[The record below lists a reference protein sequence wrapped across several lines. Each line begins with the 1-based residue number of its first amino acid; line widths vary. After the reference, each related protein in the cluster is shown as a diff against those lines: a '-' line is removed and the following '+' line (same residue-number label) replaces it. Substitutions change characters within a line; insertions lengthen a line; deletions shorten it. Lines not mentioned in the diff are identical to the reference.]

1 MGTAPAV
8 TWGMRLTYG
17 HFHRL
22 RYAAAAGA
30 FLCLLGAW
38 PAAVSR
44 NSQLP
49 PQASNPVVVS
59 STKGDFLSAERREE
73 LRVLEA
79 NGGVYED
86 TQLQALV
93 GQIVERLAA
102 SSDRPELRYRVV
114 ILNSPAVNAFSL
126 PSGRLY
132 VTRGL
137 LALANDAAELAAVL
151 SHEIGHV
158 TAHHALVRVAS
169 PPPAPV
175 GRAVDAFGDAPFG
188 ARAFTG
194 SNFALAG

>member
-17 HFHRL
+17 HLHRL

-30 FLCLLGAW
+30 FVCLLGAW

-49 PQASNPVVVS
+49 SQAPNPVVVS

-137 LALANDAAELAAVL
+137 IALANDASELAAVL

-158 TAHHALVRVAS
+158 IARHDLLK
-169 PPPAPV
+169 APS
-175 GRAVDAFGDAPFG
+175 GRRDSD
-188 ARAFTG
+188 
-194 SNFALAG
+194 FA